1 MSARTRS
8 SQAMKLRKGM
18 QVIVIAGKDRGKT
31 GMVEAVLPER
41 NRVRIGGVNLMKKAV
56 KATGETKQAGIV
68 EFPAPIH
75 ASNVMAVDPQ
85 SGKRTRIGFKVA
97 KGTSGKV
104 RKVRIARKSGKELVI
119 GGAK

>member
-1 MSARTRS
+1 MSARANTRHS
-8 SQAMKLRKGM
+8 MKLRKGM
-18 QVIVIAGKDRGKT
+18 QVMVIAGKDRGKT
-31 GMVEAVLPER
+31 GQVESVLPER
-41 NRVRIGGVNLMKKAV
+41 NRVVIGGVNLMKKAV

-75 ASNVMAVDPQ
+75 ASNVMAVDPK
-85 SGKRTRIGFKVA
+85 SGQRTRIGYQVN

-104 RKVRIARKSGKELVI
+104 RKTRIARKSGKELVI